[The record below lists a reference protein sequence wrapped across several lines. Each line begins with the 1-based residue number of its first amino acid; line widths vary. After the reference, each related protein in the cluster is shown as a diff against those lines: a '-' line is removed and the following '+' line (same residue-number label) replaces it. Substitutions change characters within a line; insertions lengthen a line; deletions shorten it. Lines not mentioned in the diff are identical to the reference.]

1 MIYCFFSSVG
11 VPTAPTITSVSQ
23 SNRTNRIVTIRVNLQ
38 QPVYGFECI
47 QNYTVIALADGE
59 EVSREYSTSA
69 GDVFVQVSV
78 CPRQYTFTA
87 VACSLVGCSSESAP
101 ETYDVPDG
109 E

>member
-1 MIYCFFSSVG
+1 MMYYFFSSVG
-11 VPTAPTITSVSQ
+11 VPTAPTITSVSE
-23 SNRTNRIVTIRVNLQ
+23 SGRTNNNITIRVNLQ

-47 QNYTVIALADGE
+47 QNYTVTALADRE
-59 EVSREYSTSA
+59 EVRRGYSTSA

-87 VACSLVGCSSESAP
+87 VACSLVGCSNESAP
-101 ETYDVPDG
+101 ETYDIPDG